1 MIQCQQRSGDALEHV
16 GVDCFFLSHHFLF
29 LFSFFVLLSDS
40 PQTVK
45 HLVTPSSGVPIHL
58 RSLVSLNRAA
68 NFGENY
74 TATQP
79 SSLFERLCDIFGL
92 TPLSPWGKK
101 PLSSFWNSVRGVRGF
116 FFGGGRRDETMKTT
130 KLRQLCF
137 HNGLY
142 RVTGARL
149 LAVPCSPYWRVF
161 VCGQVLLTPA
171 GALSWIWIC
180 AAFVDVHGFGM
191 ALAYSSCCYS
201 HSAWERIIFQ
211 RCCWWGGIYLMPHHD
226 CHTRAEK
233 HTENGW

>member
-1 MIQCQQRSGDALEHV
+1 MLRPAASGSRPVSERHSAASHRAECVRNSRETLRFSALVPSDSVPAAERRCSRTCRSRL
-16 GVDCFFLSHHFLF
+16 FLFKPPFSF

-58 RSLVSLNRAA
+58 RSLVLLNRAA

-92 TPLSPWGKK
+92 TPLSPWGRK
-101 PLSSFWNSVRGVRGF
+101 PLSSFWNSVRGVSVF
-116 FFGGGRRDETMKTT
+116 FLGGGRDETMKTT

-149 LAVPCSPYWRVF
+149 LAVPCSPY
-161 VCGQVLLTPA
+161 
-171 GALSWIWIC
+171 
-180 AAFVDVHGFGM
+180 
-191 ALAYSSCCYS
+191 
-201 HSAWERIIFQ
+201 
-211 RCCWWGGIYLMPHHD
+211 
-226 CHTRAEK
+226 
-233 HTENGW
+233 